1 MSVLYSWFRKPKIAL
16 CGVFIGRSIFI
27 FIVFF
32 NLYKSK
38 LALMH
43 PWKRC
48 IGVSF
53 LDWQREQ
60 SGHESFLN
68 LKSLSFKYNKI
79 FKILYWKIHRFVSKV
94 TRRGKRHRFSQSM
107 SLFCKRSS
115 KYNCAIVFEIVR
127 DIYRQSNSF
136 LLYLSKKKFIWFLL
150 TMWCSYTD
158 RVSEMQLFLR
168 SFSFQDLG
176 IVSINR
182 TQK

>member
-16 CGVFIGRSIFI
+16 WGVFIGRSIFI

-79 FKILYWKIHRFVSKV
+79 FKILYWKIHRFVSTV